1 MAEDHQETTEDYRR
15 KGFMNRSGYGTKP
28 ALLVVD
34 FIYGFTDP
42 TTPLGG
48 DFSKELAV
56 TADLL
61 ETFRAAQLPI
71 VYTTIAYEPGF
82 EDGGVF
88 VKKVPSLKILEV
100 GSKMVDVDNRIRPR
114 PDEYVALKK
123 YASAFFDTDVDAY
136 LKPRSVD
143 TIIMTGCTTSGCIR
157 ASAIDSMQYGYLT
170 VVVEEGVGDRAQ
182 GPHDANLFDIDAKY
196 GDVVSVDEVNSYM
209 KSLATNQEVGAQV
222 LEDFNKWWRQ
232 DANRNT
238 KVDA

>member
-1 MAEDHQETTEDYRR
+1 MAEDHQGTVEDYRR

-82 EDGGVF
+82 KDGGVF
-88 VKKVPSLKILEV
+88 VKKIPSLKILEV
-100 GSKMVDVDNRIRPR
+100 GSKMVEVDNRIRPR

-136 LKPRSVD
+136 LKARSVD

-170 VVVEEGVGDRAQ
+170 IVVEEGVGDRAQ

-196 GDVVSVDEVNSYM
+196 ADVVSIDKVNSYI
-209 KSLATNQEVGAQV
+209 KSLAANQEVGAQV

>member
-1 MAEDHQETTEDYRR
+1 MAEDHQATAEDYRR

-100 GSKMVDVDNRIRPR
+100 GSKMVEVDNRIRPR

-123 YASAFFDTDVDAY
+123 YASAFFNTDIDAY
-136 LKPRSVD
+136 LKARSVD

-196 GDVVSVDEVNSYM
+196 ADVVSIDEVNSYI
-209 KSLATNQEVGAQV
+209 KSLAANQEVGAQV
-222 LEDFNKWWRQ
+222 SEDFNKWWRQ

>member
-1 MAEDHQETTEDYRR
+1 MAEDHQGTVEDYRR

-82 EDGGVF
+82 KDGGVF
-88 VKKVPSLKILEV
+88 VKKIPSLKILEV
-100 GSKMVDVDNRIRPR
+100 GSIK
-114 PDEYVALKK
+114 
-123 YASAFFDTDVDAY
+123 
-136 LKPRSVD
+136 
-143 TIIMTGCTTSGCIR
+143 
-157 ASAIDSMQYGYLT
+157 
-170 VVVEEGVGDRAQ
+170 
-182 GPHDANLFDIDAKY
+182 
-196 GDVVSVDEVNSYM
+196 
-209 KSLATNQEVGAQV
+209 
-222 LEDFNKWWRQ
+222 
-232 DANRNT
+232 
-238 KVDA
+238 

>member
-1 MAEDHQETTEDYRR
+1 MAEDHQETVEDYRR

-88 VKKVPSLKILEV
+88 VKKIPSLKILEI

-123 YASAFFDTDVDAY
+123 YASAFFNTDIDAY
-136 LKPRSVD
+136 LKARSVD

-209 KSLATNQEVGAQV
+209 KSLAANQEVGAQV

>member
-1 MAEDHQETTEDYRR
+1 MAEDHQGTVEDYQR

-82 EDGGVF
+82 KDGGVF
-88 VKKVPSLKILEV
+88 VKKIPSLKILEV
-100 GSKMVDVDNRIRPR
+100 GSKMAEVDNRIRPR

-136 LKPRSVD
+136 LKARSVD

-232 DANRNT
+232 DANLNT

>member
-1 MAEDHQETTEDYRR
+1 MAEDHQETAEDYRR

-88 VKKVPSLKILEV
+88 VKKIPSLKILEV

-136 LKPRSVD
+136 LKARSVD

-209 KSLATNQEVGAQV
+209 KGLATNQEVGAQV
-222 LEDFNKWWRQ
+222 SEDFNKWWRQ

>member
-1 MAEDHQETTEDYRR
+1 MAEDHQETAEDYRR

-34 FIYGFTDP
+34 FIYGLTDP

-88 VKKVPSLKILEV
+88 VKKIPSLKILEV

-123 YASAFFDTDVDAY
+123 YASAFFNTDIDAY
-136 LKPRSVD
+136 LKARSVD

-232 DANRNT
+232 DANLNT

>member
-1 MAEDHQETTEDYRR
+1 MAEDHQETAEDYRR

-136 LKPRSVD
+136 LKARSVD

-196 GDVVSVDEVNSYM
+196 ADVVSVDEVNSYI
-209 KSLATNQEVGAQV
+209 KNLAANQEVGAQV

-232 DANRNT
+232 DANLNT

>member
-1 MAEDHQETTEDYRR
+1 MAEDHQETAEDYRR

-100 GSKMVDVDNRIRPR
+100 GSKMVEVDNRIRPR

-136 LKPRSVD
+136 LKARSVD

-232 DANRNT
+232 DANLNT

>member
-1 MAEDHQETTEDYRR
+1 MAEDHQETAEDYRR

-56 TADLL
+56 TANLL

-82 EDGGVF
+82 KDGGVF
-88 VKKVPSLKILEV
+88 VKKIPSLKILEV

-136 LKPRSVD
+136 LKARSVD

-232 DANRNT
+232 DANLNT

>member
-1 MAEDHQETTEDYRR
+1 MAEDHQETAEDYRR

-123 YASAFFDTDVDAY
+123 YASAFFNTDIDAY
-136 LKPRSVD
+136 LKARSVD

-209 KSLATNQEVGAQV
+209 KGLATNQEVGDQV

-232 DANRNT
+232 DANLNT

>member
-1 MAEDHQETTEDYRR
+1 MAEDHQETAEDYRR

-61 ETFRAAQLPI
+61 EPFRAAQLPI

-123 YASAFFDTDVDAY
+123 YASAFFNTDIDAY
-136 LKPRSVD
+136 LKARSVD
-143 TIIMTGCTTSGCIR
+143 TILLSGRTTSGCIR

-232 DANRNT
+232 DANLNA

>member
-1 MAEDHQETTEDYRR
+1 MAEDHQETAEDYRR

-88 VKKVPSLKILEV
+88 VKKIPSLKILEV

-123 YASAFFDTDVDAY
+123 YASAFFNTDIDAY
-136 LKPRSVD
+136 LKARSVD

-157 ASAIDSMQYGYLT
+157 ASANDSMQYGYLT
-170 VVVEEGVGDRAQ
+170 IVVEEGVGDRAQ

-196 GDVVSVDEVNSYM
+196 ADVVSVDEVNSYI
-209 KSLATNQEVGAQV
+209 KSLAANQEVGAQV
-222 LEDFNKWWRQ
+222 SEDFNKWWRQ
-232 DANRNT
+232 DANLNT

>member
-1 MAEDHQETTEDYRR
+1 MAEDHQETAEDYRR

-123 YASAFFDTDVDAY
+123 YASAFFNTDIDAY
-136 LKPRSVD
+136 LKARSVD

-232 DANRNT
+232 DANLNT

>member
-1 MAEDHQETTEDYRR
+1 MAEDHQETAEDYRR

-123 YASAFFDTDVDAY
+123 YASAFFNTDIDAY
-136 LKPRSVD
+136 LKARSVD

-196 GDVVSVDEVNSYM
+196 ADVVSIDEVNSYI
-209 KSLATNQEVGAQV
+209 KSLAANQEVGAQV
-222 LEDFNKWWRQ
+222 SEDFNKWWRQ

>member
-1 MAEDHQETTEDYRR
+1 MAEDHQETAEDYRR

-123 YASAFFDTDVDAY
+123 YASAFFNTDIDAY
-136 LKPRSVD
+136 LKARSVD
-143 TIIMTGCTTSGCIR
+143 TIIMTGCTTRGCIR

-232 DANRNT
+232 DANLNT

>member
-1 MAEDHQETTEDYRR
+1 MAEDHQETAEDYRR

-123 YASAFFDTDVDAY
+123 YASAFFNTDIDAY
-136 LKPRSVD
+136 LKARSVD

-182 GPHDANLFDIDAKY
+182 GPHDANLFDFDAKY

-232 DANRNT
+232 DANLNA

>member
-1 MAEDHQETTEDYRR
+1 MAEDHQETAEDYRR

-136 LKPRSVD
+136 LKARSVD

-196 GDVVSVDEVNSYM
+196 ADVVSIDEVNSYI

-232 DANRNT
+232 DANLNT

>member
-1 MAEDHQETTEDYRR
+1 MAEDHQETAEDYRR

-56 TADLL
+56 TTDLL

-100 GSKMVDVDNRIRPR
+100 GSKMVEVDNRIRPR

-123 YASAFFDTDVDAY
+123 YASAFFNTDIDAY
-136 LKPRSVD
+136 LKARSVD

-196 GDVVSVDEVNSYM
+196 ADVVSIDEVNSYI
-209 KSLATNQEVGAQV
+209 KSLAANQEVGAQV
-222 LEDFNKWWRQ
+222 SEDFNKWWRQ

>member
-1 MAEDHQETTEDYRR
+1 MAEDHQETAEDYRR

-123 YASAFFDTDVDAY
+123 YASAFFNTDIDAY
-136 LKPRSVD
+136 LKARSVD

-196 GDVVSVDEVNSYM
+196 ADVVSVDEVNSYI
-209 KSLATNQEVGAQV
+209 KSLAANQEVGAQV
-222 LEDFNKWWRQ
+222 SEDFNKWWRQ

>member
-1 MAEDHQETTEDYRR
+1 MAEDHQETAEDYRR
-15 KGFMNRSGYGTKP
+15 KGFMNRSGCGTKP

-123 YASAFFDTDVDAY
+123 YASAFFNTDIDAY
-136 LKPRSVD
+136 LKARSVD

-232 DANRNT
+232 DANLNA

>member
-1 MAEDHQETTEDYRR
+1 MAEDHQETAEDYRR

-123 YASAFFDTDVDAY
+123 YASAFFNTDIDAY
-136 LKPRSVD
+136 LKARSVD

-196 GDVVSVDEVNSYM
+196 ADVVSVDEVNSYI
-209 KSLATNQEVGAQV
+209 KSLAANQEVGAQV
-222 LEDFNKWWRQ
+222 SEDFNKWWRQ
-232 DANRNT
+232 DANQNT

>member
-1 MAEDHQETTEDYRR
+1 MAEDHQETAEDYRR

-100 GSKMVDVDNRIRPR
+100 GSKMIDVDNRIRPR

-123 YASAFFDTDVDAY
+123 YASAFFNTDIDAY
-136 LKPRSVD
+136 LKARSVD

-209 KSLATNQEVGAQV
+209 KGLATNQEVGAQV

-232 DANRNT
+232 DANLNT

>member
-1 MAEDHQETTEDYRR
+1 MAEDHQETAEDYRR

-61 ETFRAAQLPI
+61 ETFRAAQFPI

-88 VKKVPSLKILEV
+88 VKKIPSLKILEV

-123 YASAFFDTDVDAY
+123 YASAFFNTDIDAY
-136 LKPRSVD
+136 LKARSVD

-170 VVVEEGVGDRAQ
+170 IVVEEGVGDRAQ

-232 DANRNT
+232 DANLNT

>member
-1 MAEDHQETTEDYRR
+1 MAEDHQETAEDYRR

-88 VKKVPSLKILEV
+88 VKKVPSLKILEG

-123 YASAFFDTDVDAY
+123 YASAFFNTDIDAY
-136 LKPRSVD
+136 LKARSVD

-232 DANRNT
+232 DANLNT

>member
-1 MAEDHQETTEDYRR
+1 MAEDHQETVEDYRR

-61 ETFRAAQLPI
+61 EIFRAAQLPI

-123 YASAFFDTDVDAY
+123 YASAFFNTDVDAY
-136 LKPRSVD
+136 LKARSVD

-209 KSLATNQEVGAQV
+209 KSLAANQEVGAQV

>member
-1 MAEDHQETTEDYRR
+1 
-15 KGFMNRSGYGTKP
+15 MNRSGYGTKP
-28 ALLVVD
+28 ALLVGD

-88 VKKVPSLKILEV
+88 VKKIPSLKILEV

-123 YASAFFDTDVDAY
+123 YASAFFETDVDAY
-136 LKPRSVD
+136 LKARSVD

-196 GDVVSVDEVNSYM
+196 ADVVSVDEVNSYM

-232 DANRNT
+232 DANLNT

>member
-1 MAEDHQETTEDYRR
+1 MAEDHQETAEDYRR

-88 VKKVPSLKILEV
+88 VKKIPSLKILEV

-123 YASAFFDTDVDAY
+123 YASAFFNTDIDAY
-136 LKPRSVD
+136 LKARSVD

-222 LEDFNKWWRQ
+222 SQDFNKWWRQ

>member
-1 MAEDHQETTEDYRR
+1 MAEAHQETTEDYRR

-100 GSKMVDVDNRIRPR
+100 GSKMVEVDNRIRPR

-136 LKPRSVD
+136 LKARSVD

-232 DANRNT
+232 DANLNT

>member
-1 MAEDHQETTEDYRR
+1 MAEDHQETAEDYRR

-88 VKKVPSLKILEV
+88 VKKIPSLKILEV

-123 YASAFFDTDVDAY
+123 YASAFFNTDIDAY
-136 LKPRSVD
+136 LKARSVD

-196 GDVVSVDEVNSYM
+196 ADVVSVDEVNSYI
-209 KSLATNQEVGAQV
+209 KSLAANQEVGAQV
-222 LEDFNKWWRQ
+222 SEDFNKWWRQ

>member
-1 MAEDHQETTEDYRR
+1 MAEDHQETAEDYRR

-123 YASAFFDTDVDAY
+123 YASAFFNTDIDAY
-136 LKPRSVD
+136 LKARSVD

>member
-1 MAEDHQETTEDYRR
+1 MAEDHQETAEDYRR

-48 DFSKELAV
+48 AFSKELAV

-114 PDEYVALKK
+114 PDEYVALRK
-123 YASAFFDTDVDAY
+123 YASAFFNTDVDAY
-136 LKPRSVD
+136 LKARSVD

>member
-1 MAEDHQETTEDYRR
+1 MAEDHQGTVEDYQR

-82 EDGGVF
+82 KDGGVF
-88 VKKVPSLKILEV
+88 VKKIPSLKILEV

-136 LKPRSVD
+136 LKARSVD

-232 DANRNT
+232 DANLNT

>member
-1 MAEDHQETTEDYRR
+1 MAEDHQETAEDYRR

-123 YASAFFDTDVDAY
+123 YASAFFNTDIDAY
-136 LKPRSVD
+136 LKARSVD

-209 KSLATNQEVGAQV
+209 KGLATNQEVGAQV

-232 DANRNT
+232 DANLNT

>member
-42 TTPLGG
+42 TTSLGG

-71 VYTTIAYEPGF
+71 GYTTIAYEPGF

-123 YASAFFDTDVDAY
+123 YASAFFNTDIDAY
-136 LKPRSVD
+136 LKARSVD

-170 VVVEEGVGDRAQ
+170 VVVEDGVGDRAQ

-196 GDVVSVDEVNSYM
+196 ADVVSVDEVNSYI
-209 KSLATNQEVGAQV
+209 KNLAANQEVGAQV

-232 DANRNT
+232 DANLNT

>member
-1 MAEDHQETTEDYRR
+1 MAEDHQETAEDYRR

-123 YASAFFDTDVDAY
+123 YASAFFNTDIDAY
-136 LKPRSVD
+136 LKARSVD

-232 DANRNT
+232 DANLNA

>member
-1 MAEDHQETTEDYRR
+1 MAEDHQETAEDYRR

-88 VKKVPSLKILEV
+88 VKKIPSLKILEV

-123 YASAFFDTDVDAY
+123 YASAFFDTDVDSY
-136 LKPRSVD
+136 LKARSVD

-196 GDVVSVDEVNSYM
+196 ADVVSIDEVNSYI
-209 KSLATNQEVGAQV
+209 KSLAANQEVGAQV
-222 LEDFNKWWRQ
+222 SEDFNKWWRQ

>member
-1 MAEDHQETTEDYRR
+1 MAEDHQETAEDYRR

-123 YASAFFDTDVDAY
+123 YASAFFNTDIDAY
-136 LKPRSVD
+136 LKARSVD

-196 GDVVSVDEVNSYM
+196 ADVVSVDEVNSYM

-232 DANRNT
+232 DANLNT

>member
-1 MAEDHQETTEDYRR
+1 MAEDHQETAEDYRR

-123 YASAFFDTDVDAY
+123 YASAFFNTDIDAY
-136 LKPRSVD
+136 LKARSVD

-157 ASAIDSMQYGYLT
+157 ASAIDSMQYAYLT

-232 DANRNT
+232 DANLNA